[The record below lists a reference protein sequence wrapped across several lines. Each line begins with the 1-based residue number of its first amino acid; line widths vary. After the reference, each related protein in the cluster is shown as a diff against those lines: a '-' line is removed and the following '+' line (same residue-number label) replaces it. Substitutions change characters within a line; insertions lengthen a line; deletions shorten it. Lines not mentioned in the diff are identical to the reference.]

1 MLCTCDKMGAPW
13 VVKDAMAVII
23 IILTMCLKIG
33 HGAVLHHGYGRPWV
47 CS

>member
-23 IILTMCLKIG
+23 IILTVSENRAWCTNATLSN
-33 HGAVLHHGYGRPWV
+33 GRPWA
-47 CS
+47 CF